1 MIRSVY
7 DEFQFTI
14 DHLHGELQ
22 LTESPMPRVSG
33 EVAVRGRELLDGH
46 FEEWQQ
52 LRALA
57 RPPRGWVRAVREA
70 LGMSTAALARRI
82 GTTAGAVTRLE
93 QSEAADKIGLD
104 TLRRAADA
112 LGCDLV
118 YLLVPRRPLG
128 EVVWERARELAHEQ
142 ATAVEQTM
150 LLEGQQTGQ
159 VSAMEEKL
167 ARQLLE
173 RGGLWRDAGS

>member
-1 MIRSVY
+1 
-7 DEFQFTI
+7 
-14 DHLHGELQ
+14 
-22 LTESPMPRVSG
+22 VSR
-33 EVAVRGRELLDGH
+33 EVSVRGRELLDGH

-52 LRALA
+52 LRTLA

-70 LGMSTAALARRI
+70 LGMSAAALAARL

-93 QSEAADKIGLD
+93 QSEAGDRIGLD

-118 YLLVPRRPLG
+118 YLLVPRRPLSD
-128 EVVWERARELAHEQ
+128 VVWERARELAHEQ
-142 ATAVEQTM
+142 AAAVEQTM

-159 VSAMEEKL
+159 ASSMEEKL

-173 RGGLWRDAGS
+173 RDGLWRDTGT